1 MEELLRMSMTYCDQ
15 HSDEEIK
22 HYCTDYKETICMVY
36 YVSKHNIHKCSDIN
50 EFAECF
56 RRVLKVSMDRVV
68 KSVLNNTDELKQLM
82 TNKKALI
89 DKFTTTQA
97 SIVQKCAE
105 LRSLILLFLK
115 DNYLT
120 LISAS
125 I

>member
-1 MEELLRMSMTYCDQ
+1 MEELLKMSMTYCDQ
-15 HSDEEIK
+15 HSDEQIK
-22 HYCTDYKETICMVY
+22 HYCTDCKETICMVC

-82 TNKKALI
+82 TDKKALI
-89 DKFTTTQA
+89 DKVTTTQA

-120 LISAS
+120 MISES